1 MSERQ
6 PKKERSDAA
15 RNRRAIL
22 DATDALLSAS
32 GSEHVSIEEIAAAA
46 GVGKGT
52 IFHRFGSRAELM
64 RELVRERALTLRD
77 AVTDGE
83 PPLGPGAPA
92 PERLLAYFDAMFR
105 LIVDNVELMIAY
117 DNSTSEAQE
126 DEINVFWARH
136 IAVLLTEA
144 RPDVDA
150 PVLGRLLLGALNP
163 DVVLQHIR
171 AGQTDRL
178 AQAVRHL
185 VASVVGEPPIA
196 ASRRT
201 T

>member
-1 MSERQ
+1 MPDPQ

-22 DATDALLSAS
+22 DATDALLAAH
-32 GSEHVSIEEIAAAA
+32 GSEHVSIDQIAAAA

-52 IFHRFGSRAELM
+52 IFHRFGSRAGLM
-64 RELVRERALTLRD
+64 RELVRERALVLRD
-77 AVTDGE
+77 AVTDGG

-92 PERLLAYFDAMFR
+92 PDRLLAYFDAMFR

-136 IAVLLTEA
+136 IAALLAEA

-150 PVLGRLLLGALNP
+150 TVLGRLLLGALNP
-163 DVVLQHIR
+163 DVILQHIR
-171 AGQTDRL
+171 AGQTERL
-178 AQAVRHL
+178 AHAVHSL
-185 VASVVGEPPIA
+185 VTSVVGEPGRTD
-196 ASRRT
+196 RRT
-201 T
+201 